1 MTESAR
7 EEALRLSIEAGL
19 WECDSSSHN
28 WRGHEQ
34 HIERLIAL
42 ARQRQNRC
50 VICGRGSD
58 SYNLYCV
65 PCVQSSVTHALAVAP
80 KPGEGT

>member
-1 MTESAR
+1 VNESAR

-42 ARQRQNRC
+42 ARQRSGWVWLRTETAEQM
-50 VICGRGSD
+50 
-58 SYNLYCV
+58 
-65 PCVQSSVTHALAVAP
+65 LADLLAAVP
-80 KPGEGT
+80 KPDPVESIDHLGSVG